1 METYVKNEKQ
11 KKTKRKEV
19 NEWGKRGGIDK
30 EKKMMKAT
38 KKEYKKKEKLRNL
51 KPEGRKVIVQK
62 SGKDV

>member
-1 METYVKNEKQ
+1 MR
-11 KKTKRKEV
+11 KK
-19 NEWGKRGGIDK
+19 GGGIDK